1 MARSHLETEVKLR
14 LEGAAAAKRKLLRIG
29 YLVQTRRT
37 LERNTIF
44 DTADQGL
51 RGKSSLLRLRL
62 AGPRRILTFKGPP
75 REGRYKSREEIEL
88 ELADAAALV
97 EILAGLGYRPVFRYE
112 KYRTVYQRI
121 GRPGLAMLDETPIGN
136 FLELEGSPRSID
148 RMAGELGY
156 SGADYILDSYGKL
169 YLDHCARAGV
179 RPRDMIF
186 QRS

>member
-1 MARSHLETEVKLR
+1 VRRSI
-14 LEGAAAAKRKLLRIG
+14 GAALVVLAAATVTAR
-29 YLVQTRRT
+29 Q
-37 LERNTIF
+37 NTPI
-44 DTADQGL
+44 
-51 RGKSSLLRLRL
+51 
-62 AGPRRILTFKGPP
+62 
-75 REGRYKSREEIEL
+75 YK
-88 ELADAAALV
+88 DATALV

-112 KYRTVYQRI
+112 KYRTVYRRI